1 MIDAYP
7 RTAAGSTRELVA
19 ALSSLPAPAARAGFG
34 RFPVAGA
41 ATWTHDW
48 LFPRHTPAFHVHEG
62 TDVFAARGTVVQSPA
77 IGTVVTSNGLIG
89 GLAVKVVQD
98 DGTYWYL
105 AHLDEVTVADGQRVG
120 LGDPVGTVGD
130 SGNAAGGAPHVHIEL
145 HPFGGE
151 AEDPKLVLDA
161 YYAEALARAPEV
173 VTDYARHAR
182 WGADR
187 LEPLPWVTPVMG
199 GESCPVPSDAP
210 GAERY

>member
-7 RTAAGSTRELVA
+7 RTPAGSTRDLVA
-19 ALSSLPAPAARAGFG
+19 ALAGLPAPAARAGFG

-41 ATWTHDW
+41 ATWSHDW
-48 LFPRHTPAFHVHEG
+48 LFPRHTPEFHVHEG

-77 IGTVVTSNGLIG
+77 IGTARISNGTVG

-105 AHLDEVTVADGQRVG
+105 AHLDETTVTDGQRVG

-130 SGNAAGGAPHVHIEL
+130 SGNAAGGAPHVHLEV

-151 AEDPKLVLDA
+151 AEDPKRVLDA
-161 YYAEALARAPEV
+161 YYAEALAQAPAV
-173 VTDYARHAR
+173 VADYARHAH

-187 LEPLPWVTPVMG
+187 LEPLPWVTPVVVG
-199 GESCPVPSDAP
+199 GESCPVPSDA
-210 GAERY
+210 R

>member
-7 RTAAGSTRELVA
+7 RTPASSTEDLVA
-19 ALSSLPAPAARAGFG
+19 ALSGLPAPAARAGFG

-41 ATWTHDW
+41 ATWSHDW
-48 LFPRHTPAFHVHEG
+48 LFPRHTPEFHVHQG

-77 IGTVVTSNGLIG
+77 IGTARVTNGAVG

-105 AHLDEVTVADGQRVG
+105 AHLDQATVTDGQQVG

-130 SGNAAGGAPHVHIEL
+130 SGNAAGGAPHVHVEV
-145 HPFGGE
+145 HPYGGE
-151 AEDPKLVLDA
+151 AEDPKRTLDA
-161 YYAEALARAPEV
+161 YYAEALAAAPLTV
-173 VTDYARHAR
+173 ADYARHAH

-187 LEPLPWVTPVMG
+187 LEPLPWVTPVVVG
-199 GESCPVPSDAP
+199 GESCPVPGDAQ
-210 GAERY
+210 